1 MKASSMYLLKLAA
14 DTMKP
19 HLHNIKT
26 ATSAKE
32 ASIILD
38 NTLRITLTPAEL
50 DGFKETDDLLL
61 FLLRALGLRIN
72 LTVKNIDWWYYNR
85 YLNNK
90 EISNENIQ

>member
-1 MKASSMYLLKLAA
+1 MKTSSMYLLQLAA

-19 HLHNIKT
+19 HLHTITT
-26 ATSAKE
+26 ATSTKE

-50 DGFKETDDLLL
+50 EGFKETDDVLL

-85 YLNNK
+85 YLKGEVNK
-90 EISNENIQ
+90 

>member
-19 HLHNIKT
+19 HLHSIT
-26 ATSAKE
+26 TTTSSKE

-50 DGFKETDDLLL
+50 DGFKEADDLLL

-72 LTVKNIDWWYYNR
+72 LTVKNIDWWYYNLYR
-85 YLNNK
+85 CYKTAEK
-90 EISNENIQ
+90 EA

>member
-26 ATSAKE
+26 ATSSKE

-38 NTLRITLTPAEL
+38 DTLRITLTPAEL
-50 DGFKETDDLLL
+50 
-61 FLLRALGLRIN
+61 
-72 LTVKNIDWWYYNR
+72 
-85 YLNNK
+85 
-90 EISNENIQ
+90 